1 MKEKTDIKELRKLAV
16 KATPGPWEV
25 SGTGQQVLKEAD
37 VPYRNQRICETN
49 SIASHYLGKTS
60 CLANLSFIA
69 AANPQAIIEVLDMV
83 DRYREAL
90 HSCEVRS
97 GHIENWH
104 RDHVTPDN
112 FKDCQDVGVT
122 PEAYLRETKM
132 IAREALEGGK

>member
-1 MKEKTDIKELRKLAV
+1 MSDLQKLRKLAE
-16 KATPGPWEV
+16 KANPGPWIEKRDPFDV
-25 SGTGQQVLKEAD
+25 ERIHIVDPDDEIICSVRGTT
-37 VPYRNQRICETN
+37 RN
-49 SIASHYLGKTS
+49 SY
-60 CLANLSFIA
+60 FIA
-69 AANPQAIIEVLDMV
+69 TANPQAIIELLDRLE
-83 DRYREAL
+83 RYEKAL
-90 HSCEVRS
+90 RSCEVRS

>member
-1 MKEKTDIKELRKLAV
+1 MTDLKKLRELAKDFERKLSNDFGLQEAI
-16 KATPGPWEV
+16 E
-25 SGTGQQVLKEAD
+25 SGALFHD
-37 VPYRNQRICETN
+37 
-49 SIASHYLGKTS
+49 
-60 CLANLSFIA
+60 
-69 AANPQAIIEVLDMV
+69 AANPQAIIDLLDRLE
-83 DRYREAL
+83 RYEKAL
-90 HSCEVRS
+90 RSCEVRS